1 MESLVVILSLVSI
14 FVLFIIT
21 QRNTRTRT
29 RSRTP
34 LPPGPKGLPLIGN
47 LHQLDAKSPHHY
59 FRELSK
65 HYGPIM
71 SFKLGST
78 QALVISSS
86 KLAKEVLKTHDLKF
100 ASRPPYLGL
109 RKLSYNGLDLG
120 FAPYSP
126 YWREMKKLCVLHF
139 FSSQRVHSF
148 RPFREQEVANMIRR
162 ISQHEDSNKVVNL
175 SDTLMFFTN
184 TLICR
189 VAFGKEYGNEYH
201 VVDEELGC
209 GQRSKLQVLLNEA
222 QALLVEFYFS
232 DHFPMLGWVDWLR
245 GILWRLDKNFKE
257 LDKFYERVIFDHMD
271 SARANKSNEQQ
282 VKDIID
288 IFLEMMNDH
297 SLSFDLTLDHIK
309 AVLMNIFI
317 AGTDPSAGTT
327 VWAMNELLKNP
338 KAMKKLQ
345 SEIRGLFG
353 DKDFINEDDIQRLPY
368 LKAVIKETLRMF
380 PPSPLLLPR
389 ETIETCNIEGYEI
402 KPKTLVYVNAWAI
415 ARDPKNWKDPEEFCP
430 ERFIENPIDLKGND
444 FELIPFGSGRR
455 ICPAMN
461 MGLVTI
467 EIALANI
474 VHSFDWSL
482 PIGFDNEEM
491 FDTQVKPGI
500 TMHKKNDLFLVAK
513 KHVP

>member
-21 QRNTRTRT
+21 QRNTRT

-126 YWREMKKLCVLHF
+126 YWREMKKLCVLHL

-232 DHFPMLGWVDWLR
+232 DHFPILGWVDWLR
-245 GILWRLDKNFKE
+245 GTLWRLDKNFKE
-257 LDKFYERVIFDHMD
+257 LDKFYEKVIFDHMD

-309 AVLMNIFI
+309 AVLM
-317 AGTDPSAGTT
+317 
-327 VWAMNELLKNP
+327 
-338 KAMKKLQ
+338 
-345 SEIRGLFG
+345 
-353 DKDFINEDDIQRLPY
+353 
-368 LKAVIKETLRMF
+368 
-380 PPSPLLLPR
+380 
-389 ETIETCNIEGYEI
+389 
-402 KPKTLVYVNAWAI
+402 
-415 ARDPKNWKDPEEFCP
+415 
-430 ERFIENPIDLKGND
+430 
-444 FELIPFGSGRR
+444 
-455 ICPAMN
+455 
-461 MGLVTI
+461 
-467 EIALANI
+467 
-474 VHSFDWSL
+474 
-482 PIGFDNEEM
+482 
-491 FDTQVKPGI
+491 
-500 TMHKKNDLFLVAK
+500 
-513 KHVP
+513 